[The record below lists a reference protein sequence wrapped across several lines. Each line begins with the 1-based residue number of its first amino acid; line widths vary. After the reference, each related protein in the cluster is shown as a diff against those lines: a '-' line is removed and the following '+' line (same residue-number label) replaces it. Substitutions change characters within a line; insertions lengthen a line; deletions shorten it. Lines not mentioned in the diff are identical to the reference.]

1 MYNGNATQLNLFQ
14 TSTGVSF
21 PLLQRAVNGTLYGAF
36 RDDTMLIDQTG
47 THRLLIDVRNDRS
60 WQTKI
65 TAEID
70 RLLTKPVGRILQE
83 NVSID
88 DARVGETATLTLQ
101 IINEGKADLTLRDY
115 SSTVDGVTI
124 DLPGQ
129 AIAPQDTAEI
139 ALHYGPTSA
148 GEHSGLI
155 SINTPGALLEAVT
168 VPLTSDVLAAPRPRL
183 FTSIKQ
189 IDLVEAETLRPGI
202 FAVNIRNDGNAPLRV
217 IVDKASDGVTGTGA
231 VAINSGKT
239 GQVTYTI
246 DPGADGPFAGSL
258 VLTTNDPDASRITIP
273 VNATGISIPPEPACR
288 FRWQRPRGLPGFPL
302 FCRSLLCSEF
312 NGRPRRQRRQH
323 RLYQFPDL
331 LSILRQNHRKL
342 ISTQKKPSCAV
353 TKATYHPTIFTSR
366 IYSNARLRSSSISS
380 ALTQMSQS

>member
-1 MYNGNATQLNLFQ
+1 VYNGNATQLNLFQ

-36 RDDTMLIDQTG
+36 RDDMMLIDQTG
-47 THRLLIDVRNDRS
+47 TQRLLKDVRNDRS

-101 IINEGKADLTLRDY
+101 IINEGKTDLTLRDY

-139 ALHYGPTSA
+139 TLHYGPTSA
-148 GEHSGLI
+148 GEPNGLI
-155 SINTPGALLEAVT
+155 SINTPGALSEAVT

-189 IDLVEAETLRPGI
+189 IDLGEAETLRPGT

-217 IVDKASDGVTGTGA
+217 IVDKASDGVTGTWA

-273 VNATGISIPPEPACR
+273 VNATGISIPPEPLAD
-288 FRWQRPRGLPGFPL
+288 FDGSGLVDFPGFL
-302 FCRSLLCSEF
+302 FFAGAFCTPNSTA
-312 NGRPRRQRRQH
+312 
-323 RLYQFPDL
+323 DL
-331 LSILRQNHRKL
+331 DASGDNIDFTNFL
-342 ISTQKKPSCAV
+342 IFA
-353 TKATYHPTIFTSR
+353 
-366 IYSNARLRSSSISS
+366 
-380 ALTQMSQS
+380 QSFGKTTGN